1 MRDNKPVMQDD
12 KRSGNFL
19 LAGKLTASV
28 ATVGIALPSLVAFP
42 EAVERHPFGGSI
54 TAVLIVAW
62 LLHNVYLAKVG
73 SRQRN

>member
-54 TAVLIVAW
+54 TAILIGAW
-62 LLHNVYLAKVG
+62 LLHNVYLARIG
-73 SRQRN
+73 SR